1 MQSDNLQPYVISN
14 EYNITEILAH
24 FDSDYIIS
32 TIEDKLEE
40 INFAS
45 SLIQPNIIASF
56 EENFKLMREQFP
68 GDEANI
74 NAVRIRVYTEIIQIL
89 CNKFNLQ
96 FNEIDDT
103 IDLYTAAFY
112 AYDFLVCNRNNIMIN
127 FFTSFIINNKNS
139 INVEKKNKDSSVVY
153 NKNIYT
159 DPKLIAI
166 SANMEK
172 VIKYISEID
181 VRLVDIFSSTY
192 VNQETV
198 MFLDNAFADRGNFF
212 KTYYCNISTED
223 MPIVI
228 TNIRLQLQKI
238 VGNISDSSI
247 NKLLG
252 GM

>member
-1 MQSDNLQPYVISN
+1 MINNNTQPYLINS
-14 EYNITEILAH
+14 EYNITELLSH
-24 FDSDYIIS
+24 FDADYILSVLEDELNSINIAS
-32 TIEDKLEE
+32 TIIK
-40 INFAS
+40 
-45 SLIQPNIIASF
+45 PNIVTSF
-56 EENFKLMREQFP
+56 EENFKTMREEFP

-74 NAVRIRVYTEIIQIL
+74 VSIREKVYMNIIEIL

-96 FNEIDDT
+96 FNYNDET
-103 IDLYTAAFY
+103 IDKYTAAYY

-192 VNQETV
+192 INQETV

>member
-1 MQSDNLQPYVISN
+1 MINNNTQPYLINS
-14 EYNITEILAH
+14 EYNITELLSH
-24 FDSDYIIS
+24 FDADYILSVLEDELNSINIAS
-32 TIEDKLEE
+32 TIIK
-40 INFAS
+40 
-45 SLIQPNIIASF
+45 PNIVTSF
-56 EENFKLMREQFP
+56 EENFKTMREDFP

-74 NAVRIRVYTEIIQIL
+74 VSIREKVYMNIIEIL

-96 FNEIDDT
+96 FNYNDET
-103 IDLYTAAFY
+103 IDKYTAAYY

-238 VGNISDSSI
+238 VGNINDSSI

>member
-1 MQSDNLQPYVISN
+1 MINNNTQPYLINS
-14 EYNITEILAH
+14 EYNITELLSH
-24 FDSDYIIS
+24 FDADYILSVLEDELNSINIAS
-32 TIEDKLEE
+32 TIIK
-40 INFAS
+40 
-45 SLIQPNIIASF
+45 PNIVTSF
-56 EENFKLMREQFP
+56 EENFKTMREEFP

-74 NAVRIRVYTEIIQIL
+74 VSIREKVYMNIIEIL

-96 FNEIDDT
+96 FNYNDET
-103 IDLYTAAFY
+103 IDKYTAAYY

>member
-1 MQSDNLQPYVISN
+1 MINNNTQPYLINS
-14 EYNITEILAH
+14 EYNITELLSH
-24 FDSDYIIS
+24 FDADYILSVLEDELNSINIAS
-32 TIEDKLEE
+32 TIIK
-40 INFAS
+40 
-45 SLIQPNIIASF
+45 PNIVISF
-56 EENFKLMREQFP
+56 EENFKTMREEFP

-74 NAVRIRVYTEIIQIL
+74 VSIREKVYMNIIEIL

-96 FNEIDDT
+96 FNYNDET
-103 IDLYTAAFY
+103 IDKYTAAYY